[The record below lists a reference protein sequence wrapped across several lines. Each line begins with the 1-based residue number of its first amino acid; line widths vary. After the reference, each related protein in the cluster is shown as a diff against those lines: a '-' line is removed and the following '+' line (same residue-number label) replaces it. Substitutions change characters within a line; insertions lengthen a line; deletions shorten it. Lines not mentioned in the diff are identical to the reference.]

1 MIKEGIILAGGA
13 GIRLYPLTQIV
24 CKQLLGVKI
33 ACLEE
38 IAWYMGFIDKKE
50 LSHLADQH
58 PRTEYRRYLETIMAE
73 RPRPGDLR

>member
-1 MIKEGIILAGGA
+1 MIKKGIILAGGA
-13 GIRLYPLTQIV
+13 GTRLYPHIQIV
-24 CKQLLGVKI
+24 CKPVLGVKI

-58 PRTEYRRYLETIMAE
+58 PRTEYRRYLEAIMAE
-73 RPRPGDLR
+73 RTRPGDPR